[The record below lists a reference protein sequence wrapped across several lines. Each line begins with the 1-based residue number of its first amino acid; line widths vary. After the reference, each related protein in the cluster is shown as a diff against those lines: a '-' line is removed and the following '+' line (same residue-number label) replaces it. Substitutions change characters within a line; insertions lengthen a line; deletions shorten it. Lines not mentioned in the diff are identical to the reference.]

1 TTFDEAQ
8 PQSQL
13 PEQQEQ
19 LTRRRSSAASS
30 CISVQLQ
37 QPQLDQDL
45 AEKLARRL
53 QLSDA
58 GSEDAAAV
66 GAVAADSEAGAHAN
80 AIDDMLSER
89 RERQRLLLARCGPC
103 LCPQLAAKLAT
114 RLEKSESTDSDVSET
129 SFSFIAASPQ
139 QQKRNPP
146 PPASSTPPPA
156 PPPPSSGASRGAAA
170 DLPEKPPQLAATR
183 RKFNPQPG
191 VPEFSHRDINRLRE
205 AFVMYDAD
213 GDNFI
218 GFNDL
223 KLMME
228 KLGRATDSSGFESHQ
243 FPRIP
248 GDIPQGQS
256 RPAGL
261 LWRAHGLVRDCYVE
275 VSEINVEEVGVM
287 EAKNFFES
295 KIAIQSADGKLQ
307 AELREQR
314 LRRQAEEEESK
325 RSRDSF
331 RNTRAMFTRSLHLT
345 RQNSEEFLP
354 LIRGLAADRLQ
365 PMLRGLDS
373 IKQIVDGFDYKILP
387 VLKLK
392 HNWLTEKFLTKIM
405 GLSQCLMLA
414 SRTEPNASQQRK
426 IRLRAVAAGPCP
438 RAAVAQA
445 QQQGLPVE
453 SAAAAKIN
461 IKRRGSAAETFY
473 QAASRAVQ
481 RNRGDQILGWHWS
494 STAFPVLRRRQR
506 TSACTRGELSS
517 DLRPRPTIAV
527 ARAAAAGGRHRGR
540 MSWQSGACHSET
552 A

>member
-66 GAVAADSEAGAHAN
+66 GAVAADSEAGAQCEHQPRMPST
-80 AIDDMLSER
+80 DMLSER
-89 RERQRLLLARCGPC
+89 RERQRLLLARWRPLPVPSAGSQTCHQAGEV
-103 LCPQLAAKLAT
+103 
-114 RLEKSESTDSDVSET
+114 RVTDSDVSET

-156 PPPPSSGASRGAAA
+156 PPPPSNPSAGF
-170 DLPEKPPQLAATR
+170 PE
-183 RKFNPQPG
+183 
-191 VPEFSHRDINRLRE
+191 E

-228 KLGRATDSSGFESHQ
+228 KLGAPQTHLGLKSMIKEVDEDHDSRINFREFLAIFRKARAGQLDYSGELM
-243 FPRIP
+243 
-248 GDIPQGQS
+248 
-256 RPAGL
+256 A
-261 LWRAHGLVRDCYVE
+261 WYDCYVE

-314 LRRQAEEEESK
+314 LRRQAEEEGEQ

-331 RNTRAMFTRSLHLT
+331 RNTRAMFT
-345 RQNSEEFLP
+345 
-354 LIRGLAADRLQ
+354 
-365 PMLRGLDS
+365 
-373 IKQIVDGFDYKILP
+373 
-387 VLKLK
+387 
-392 HNWLTEKFLTKIM
+392 
-405 GLSQCLMLA
+405 
-414 SRTEPNASQQRK
+414 
-426 IRLRAVAAGPCP
+426 
-438 RAAVAQA
+438 
-445 QQQGLPVE
+445 
-453 SAAAAKIN
+453 
-461 IKRRGSAAETFY
+461 
-473 QAASRAVQ
+473 
-481 RNRGDQILGWHWS
+481 
-494 STAFPVLRRRQR
+494 
-506 TSACTRGELSS
+506 
-517 DLRPRPTIAV
+517 
-527 ARAAAAGGRHRGR
+527 
-540 MSWQSGACHSET
+540 
-552 A
+552 

>member
-30 CISVQLQ
+30 CISAQLQ

-58 GSEDAAAV
+58 GSEDAGAA
-66 GAVAADSEAGAHAN
+66 GAVAADSEAGAQCEHQSAAN

-156 PPPPSSGASRGAAA
+156 PPPPSNPSAGVAEPPAAAAPAAEPPA

-183 RKFNPQPG
+183 RKFNPSLEF
-191 VPEFSHRDINRLRE
+191 PEFSHRDINRLKE

-228 KLGRATDSSGFESHQ
+228 KLGAPQTHLGLKSMIKEVDEDHDSRINFREFLAIFRKARAGQLDYSGELM
-243 FPRIP
+243 
-248 GDIPQGQS
+248 
-256 RPAGL
+256 A
-261 LWRAHGLVRDCYVE
+261 WYDCYVE

-314 LRRQAEEEESK
+314 LRRQAEEEEK
-325 RSRDSF
+325 QRSRDSF
-331 RNTRAMFTRSLHLT
+331 RNTRAMFT
-345 RQNSEEFLP
+345 
-354 LIRGLAADRLQ
+354 
-365 PMLRGLDS
+365 
-373 IKQIVDGFDYKILP
+373 
-387 VLKLK
+387 
-392 HNWLTEKFLTKIM
+392 
-405 GLSQCLMLA
+405 
-414 SRTEPNASQQRK
+414 
-426 IRLRAVAAGPCP
+426 
-438 RAAVAQA
+438 
-445 QQQGLPVE
+445 
-453 SAAAAKIN
+453 
-461 IKRRGSAAETFY
+461 
-473 QAASRAVQ
+473 
-481 RNRGDQILGWHWS
+481 
-494 STAFPVLRRRQR
+494 
-506 TSACTRGELSS
+506 
-517 DLRPRPTIAV
+517 
-527 ARAAAAGGRHRGR
+527 
-540 MSWQSGACHSET
+540 
-552 A
+552 